1 MWSPPLARQYD
12 TTATMPLLGGRLCLD
27 FANTATRPDAG
38 PALDRLQTLED
49 LIAWGEHAGVLSPE
63 TAERYRA
70 DAAADPPIAELQI
83 ERARALRD
91 AIHAALTGTGDLD
104 EAIRV
109 IQRNA
114 GGAEPLRLETGEAGV
129 RVSCASVLGCIGAL
143 TANSAIELLA
153 TGARERVKTCAGET
167 CRWLF
172 LDESPTG
179 RRRWCSMSL
188 CGNRAKARRYYQAA
202 RSAG

>member
-1 MWSPPLARQYD
+1 MARKYD

-27 FANTATRPDAG
+27 FANTLTRPDGGA
-38 PALDRLQTLED
+38 ALDRLHTLQD
-49 LIAWGEHAGVLSPE
+49 LIAWGEHAGVLSAE
-63 TAERYRA
+63 TAARYRA
-70 DAAADPPIAELQI
+70 DAEADPETAALQL

-91 AIHAALTGTGDLD
+91 AVHAALTGEGDLD
-104 EAIRV
+104 DAIAV
-109 IQRNA
+109 IQRHA
-114 GGAEPLRLETGEAGV
+114 GGAEPLRLEAGAEGV

-143 TANSAIELLA
+143 VANSVIELLA
-153 TGARERVKTCAGET
+153 TGARERVKACAGET

-188 CGNRAKARRYYQAA
+188 CGNRAKARRHYQAA
-202 RSAG
+202 RASG